1 MIDVLI
7 HSNEPLRS
15 RMQYAV
21 ATGLSMAGFD
31 YRIVSELCGD
41 ERMLLCYGAKIG
53 APDAF
58 CRDGGILID
67 MYPCAWLYD
76 PETDPTKFRGIP
88 NSLPVS
94 LSPLPFLGDAT
105 PDCEDNVFTLHQI
118 GRGVRCILKADIFGN
133 LFFHLSR
140 SEERHSP
147 KRDERGRFRSEDS
160 LLGKSGLLHR
170 PVVDEIVGVLIRTV
184 IECCRRTGTM
194 ALRKAF
200 WPRGERFA
208 AFLSH
213 DVDHPFKWTPK
224 RILYETWRS
233 ARLLLSTKP
242 VEGGRKLRRMIRSL
256 PKNRDPYW
264 TFGELMAREEQVG
277 VRSSFYFAAAR
288 RIKADPSY
296 SLYDREVR
304 RVVRTLAGRGWE
316 IGLHGSYDSYDDLHM
331 LKADKRSLERAVS
344 MTAAGIRQH
353 FLRFDTEATWR
364 NQELAGFD
372 YDATLGYADH
382 EGFRAGDSFPFHPY
396 DFQKERARHLIEIPL
411 AIMDGTLAQHRGY
424 DEQEAAECIKNFLT
438 VARKHQGVFSFL
450 LHQSFLD
457 EEECPFMRRLYRDL
471 LARIAEED
479 VYCVPGRELARWWRD
494 REALRIADCGS
505 PIANWTLSEHQALPP
520 NNTEQHTHRGTTRK
534 HTEAI
539 SGLPWSSVKFR
550 GEKFCGRE
558 SVDFI
563 LRSERSIPHI
573 VLFLEPIAQPRNWE
587 VSIAGCAYQRRNEE
601 EAIRLDL
608 SSVESNRAIRL
619 RFEHLKRKT

>member
-7 HSNEPLRS
+7 QSNDPLRS

-31 YRIVSELCGD
+31 YRFVSELRGD
-41 ERMLLCYGAKIG
+41 ERTVLCYGATAG
-53 APDAF
+53 ALDAF
-58 CRDGGILID
+58 CRDGGILIE
-67 MYPCAWLYD
+67 MHPCAWLYD
-76 PETDPTKFRGIP
+76 PETDLTKFRGIP
-88 NSLPVS
+88 NSLSVS
-94 LSPLPFLGDAT
+94 LSSLPLLGDAT
-105 PDCEDNVFTLHQI
+105 LDSEDNVFTLHRI
-118 GRGVRCILKADIFGN
+118 GRGVRCILNADIFGN

-140 SEERHSP
+140 LEERLCP
-147 KRDERGRFRSEDS
+147 NRDAWERFRSADS

-184 IECCRRTGTM
+184 IECCRLTGKVV
-194 ALRKAF
+194 LRKAF

-224 RILYETWRS
+224 RIAYEMGRS

-242 VEGGRKLRRMIRSL
+242 VEGGRKLRRMICSL
-256 PKNRDPYW
+256 SKNRDPYW
-264 TFGELMAREEQVG
+264 TFGELMTREEQAG

-296 SLYDREVR
+296 NVYDREVR
-304 RVVRTLAGRGWE
+304 RVARTLARRGWE

-331 LKADKRSLERAVS
+331 LKADKRTLERAVS

-424 DEQEAAECIKNFLT
+424 DEQKAAECTKRFLS

-471 LARIAEED
+471 LDRIAEED

-494 REALRIADCGS
+494 REGLTMVDCGLRLADCGGGN
-505 PIANWTLSEHQALPP
+505 PKSEIRNP
-520 NNTEQHTHRGTTRK
+520 K
-534 HTEAI
+534 
-539 SGLPWSSVKFR
+539 SFV
-550 GEKFCGRE
+550 
-558 SVDFI
+558 

-573 VLFLEPIAQPRNWE
+573 VLILEPIACPQDWE
-587 VSIAGCAYQRRNEE
+587 VSLDGCAYQRRDEKE
-601 EAIRLDL
+601 TIRLDL
-608 SSVESNRAIRL
+608 SSVEQNRTMHL
-619 RFEHLKRKT
+619 CFEPVKREN